1 MFIFPHLQ
9 EESLKPGKKEKEE
22 EEKLSCNGVEM
33 IREYL
38 SAHTDEDKY
47 VYDVY
52 YTEGTVDNTAD
63 FDDFMLDS
71 LGRKELA
78 SVGIMPLLL
87 PCNPHIFI
95 FHILIHTGTVPT

>member
-1 MFIFPHLQ
+1 V
-9 EESLKPGKKEKEE
+9 GKKT

-38 SAHTDEDKY
+38 SPALPEEEKY

-52 YTEGTVDNTAD
+52 YAEGAEDSTVD

-71 LGRKELA
+71 LGMK
-78 SVGIMPLLL
+78 SIIIFVLLMGSTL
-87 PCNPHIFI
+87 Y
-95 FHILIHTGTVPT
+95 

>member
-1 MFIFPHLQ
+1 MYNIAQ
-9 EESLKPGKKEKEE
+9 ESLKTAGMKA

-38 SAHTDEDKY
+38 SPVLADEEKY

-52 YTEGTVDNTAD
+52 YTEGAEDNTVD

-71 LGRKELA
+71 LGMKCLTFFQRYRSFLIA
-78 SVGIMPLLL
+78 VFVFSL
-87 PCNPHIFI
+87 PAA
-95 FHILIHTGTVPT
+95 V